1 MVTGVQTC
9 ALPIWLGSIDTNPAL
24 GEFFSTTTINSTV
37 NAVTATVGDLEADV
51 LFAGGAPGQIGG
63 LYQVNVRVP
72 AQAAAGLLPLTL
84 RLAGQ
89 ESNSLMIAIR

>member
-1 MVTGVQTC
+1 M
-9 ALPIWLGSIDTNPAL
+9 
-24 GEFFSTTTINSTV
+24 
-37 NAVTATVGDLEADV
+37 NAVNATVGDLEAEV

-72 AQAAAGLLPLTL
+72 AQASAGLMPLTL

-89 ESNSLMIAIR
+89 ESNSLTIAVR